1 MLILFD
7 LEKFLNDSG
16 DQINDFLSKYTSE
29 PAFWVITAIIL
40 FLIGCW
46 AIRYFGRK

>member
-1 MLILFD
+1 MQILNLSDTLED
-7 LEKFLNDSG
+7 LTEEIKNFLTP
-16 DQINDFLSKYTSE
+16 YTKE
-29 PAFWVITAIIL
+29 PAFWVILAIIL

>member
-1 MLILFD
+1 MILFD
-7 LEKFLNDSG
+7 LKDFLEDLG
-16 DQINDFLSKYTSE
+16 DQLNNSISKYTSE
-29 PAFWVITAIIL
+29 PAFWVITAIII